1 MCPHTVPGAGSL
13 GAGSLRSRCGQ
24 GPAPCEGPGGTGE
37 GLFLAFLLAS
47 GVTSILSVGRLVDP
61 ALRSPL
67 SVGWLV
73 DPSLR
78 SLPLLS
84 HDWLSLSVFPLFL

>member
-13 GAGSLRSRCGQ
+13 GAGS
-24 GPAPCEGPGGTGE
+24 PAPCEGPGGTGE

-61 ALRSPL
+61 ALRSLL

-73 DPSLR
+73 DLSLR
-78 SLPLLS
+78 SLRLLS